1 MATDELAAA
10 GADSVCFSFGIWAPT
25 HSTQGMVVQHL
36 VETLA
41 MDAILCKHYNT
52 VLATEAESYT
62 SRLQPA
68 GPG

>member
-1 MATDELAAA
+1 
-10 GADSVCFSFGIWAPT
+10 
-25 HSTQGMVVQHL
+25 MVVQHL

-41 MDAILCKHYNT
+41 MDAILCKHYDT